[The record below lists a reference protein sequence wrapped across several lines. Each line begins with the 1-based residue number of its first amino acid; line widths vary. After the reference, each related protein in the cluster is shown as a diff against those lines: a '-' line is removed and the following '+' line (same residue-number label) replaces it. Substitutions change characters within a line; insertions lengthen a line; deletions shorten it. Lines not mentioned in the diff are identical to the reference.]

1 METMGE
7 RKRYDFKNLHF
18 RGKAGILI
26 PELQKAQA
34 KDGYITRE
42 RMEEIHREC
51 GIPLTQIYGVATFYS
66 QFRFHPVGKNI
77 IRVCHG
83 TACHVSGANAITK
96 SLEDNLEISTGETT
110 KDKLFTLETVA
121 CLGCCSL
128 APVIMINNDTH
139 GNLKPE
145 DLKKILRP
153 YRKAAEGVAL
163 P

>member
-1 METMGE
+1 MSE
-7 RKRYDFKNLHF
+7 RKKYDFKNLHF
-18 RGKAGILI
+18 RGKAGVLI
-26 PELQKAQA
+26 PELQKAQER
-34 KDGYITRE
+34 DGYITRE
-42 RMEEIHREC
+42 RIEEIHREC

-66 QFRFHPVGKNI
+66 QFRLHPVGKNI

-96 SLEDNLEISTGETT
+96 ALEDNLEICTGETT
-110 KDKLFTLETVA
+110 RDRLFTLETVS

-128 APVIMINNDTH
+128 APVIMVNNDTH

-145 DLKKILRP
+145 DLKKIIRQ
-153 YRKAAEGVAL
+153 YRKAAEGVAQ